1 MDKISIYVLDT
12 RKYTYNDLLTFTKL
26 NDEDVMFLSKFRV
39 LEVKK
44 EKLISY
50 YFKKK
55 YVGEFHLNEYGK
67 PMSDNVY
74 FNISHSKGVVV
85 IAVSQNHEVGVDIEL
100 LQPKDK
106 ELVKYVCNDE
116 EYRFVKNEVDF
127 ISIWTN
133 KESIVKCVGTGI
145 KNKIKDIPSL
155 PLNGK
160 KEYNDET
167 FYSKIIKHGGAIIS
181 ITIKDDED
189 FEYILK
195 TEDMKNE

>member
-12 RKYTYNDLLTFTKL
+12 RKYTYNDLLTFAKL
-26 NDEDVMFLSKFRV
+26 SDKDVMFLSKFRV

-85 IAVSQNHEVGVDIEL
+85 IAVSQNHEVGVDVEL

-116 EYRFVKNEVDF
+116 EYRFVNLEEIDGFEMPAADEPVLTFLKEHKNE
-127 ISIWTN
+127 
-133 KESIVKCVGTGI
+133 
-145 KNKIKDIPSL
+145 L
-155 PLNGK
+155 
-160 KEYNDET
+160 
-167 FYSKIIKHGGAIIS
+167 
-181 ITIKDDED
+181 
-189 FEYILK
+189 
-195 TEDMKNE
+195 